1 MPRLFIA
8 IDPPPA
14 IKARLAALGGG
25 VPGARWTA
33 AEQIHLTLRFI
44 GEVEGGLFADIA
56 EGLAEVRAAPFALA
70 IDGVGHFP
78 PRGAPKLLWAGV
90 ADPAGALT
98 RLRGR
103 VEARL
108 RALGLE
114 ADGRKFTAH
123 LTLAR
128 LKGAPIGRVRDF
140 LAHRADLASEPFTI
154 ADFHLYSSHLGA
166 GGAIHRIEAS
176 YPLTGGE

>member
-25 VPGARWTA
+25 VPGARWVA
-33 AEQIHLTLRFI
+33 AGQIHLTLRFI
-44 GEVEGGLFADIA
+44 GAVERDVFADIA
-56 EGLAEVRAAPFALA
+56 EGLDAVRAAPFTLA
-70 IDGVGHFP
+70 IDGIGHFP

-90 ADPAGALT
+90 ADPAGALA
-98 RLRGR
+98 RLHDRI
-103 VEARL
+103 EARL

-114 ADGRKFTAH
+114 ADGRKFAAH

-128 LKGAPIGRVRDF
+128 LKGAPLGRVGDF
-140 LAHRADLASEPFTI
+140 LAHHASLASAPFTV

-176 YPLTGGE
+176 YLLTGTG